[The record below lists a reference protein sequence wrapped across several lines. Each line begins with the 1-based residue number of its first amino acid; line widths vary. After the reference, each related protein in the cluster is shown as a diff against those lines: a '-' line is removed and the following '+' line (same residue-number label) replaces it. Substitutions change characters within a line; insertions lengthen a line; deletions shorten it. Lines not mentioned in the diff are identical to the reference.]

1 MQPGAGNLA
10 AFQGLG
16 SAVHGAEILLG
27 IVGNQD
33 QVDPGRHGLA
43 GNPADSVAIDGAH
56 VEVVSD
62 QDAVVAPF
70 AAQQAI
76 NDGG

>member
-1 MQPGAGNLA
+1 LQPGAGNLA

-16 SAVHGAEILLG
+16 SAVQGAEILLG

-33 QVDPGRHGLA
+33 QIDPGRHGLA
-43 GNPADSVAIDGAH
+43 GNPADTVAIDGAH
-56 VEVVSD
+56 VEVVGD

-70 AAQQAI
+70 AAQQAVD
-76 NDGG
+76 DGG